1 MALKDKLRKR
11 IDGMKV
17 EGDWRMKL
25 AVYGGAILMVT
36 FILMV
41 MLLIFGQFNTGTPQ
55 VGTVTIS
62 SGGQE
67 YTPLANQIYTT
78 HKRER
83 TESRRL
89 VPSEVGDS
97 APTLVFD
104 HSTTV
109 HFDGWSDNGDFA
121 FTIYD
126 PDGVVYT
133 ESGGSFQGPEEP
145 GTSLVCEECYW
156 GTQREN
162 IGMEYYFWIEVSQE
176 YLDHQEEG

>member
-67 YTPLANQIYTT
+67 YTPLANQI
-78 HKRER
+78 
-83 TESRRL
+83 
-89 VPSEVGDS
+89 
-97 APTLVFD
+97 
-104 HSTTV
+104 
-109 HFDGWSDNGDFA
+109 
-121 FTIYD
+121 
-126 PDGVVYT
+126 
-133 ESGGSFQGPEEP
+133 
-145 GTSLVCEECYW
+145 
-156 GTQREN
+156 
-162 IGMEYYFWIEVSQE
+162 
-176 YLDHQEEG
+176 